1 MQEKS
6 RTAII
11 KFSINH
17 FSASKDRFHNSQFG
31 DELTNN
37 KNTMTLEKTQ

>member
-6 RTAII
+6 GTAII

-17 FSASKDRFHNSQFG
+17 FNASKDRFHNSQFG
-31 DELTNN
+31 NKLTNN